1 MYIFIY
7 FLSVGIAT
15 FSIRR
20 ISNRQGTQNIIEIKC
35 PLLALGSELHSKIAQ
50 ALDIVDA
57 NRIKCISSGKIVDP
71 DKSLDVQGLKNNQQL
86 MVIVSEVDKT
96 STQNQEDA
104 MYDRIRKIKMDV
116 EAIVDSSRQLFEVI
130 SS

>member
-1 MYIFIY
+1 
-7 FLSVGIAT
+7 
-15 FSIRR
+15 
-20 ISNRQGTQNIIEIKC
+20 
-35 PLLALGSELHSKIAQ
+35 
-50 ALDIVDA
+50 
-57 NRIKCISSGKIVDP
+57 
-71 DKSLDVQGLKNNQQL
+71 

>member
-1 MYIFIY
+1 M
-7 FLSVGIAT
+7 
-15 FSIRR
+15 
-20 ISNRQGTQNIIEIKC
+20 
-35 PLLALGSELHSKIAQ
+35 
-50 ALDIVDA
+50 
-57 NRIKCISSGKIVDP
+57 DP